1 MEMSKRTHIKNMRY
15 EDFKDNEY
23 LEQYVE
29 ELRKGG
35 APVVVTRLSDMIN
48 WGRSHSVW
56 PLTFGQM
63 AARECLYKGRKE
75 NDLAESGEKRI

>member
-56 PLTFGQM
+56 PLTFATSCCGIEFMCVGGAHTDFVQ
-63 AARECLYKGRKE
+63 
-75 NDLAESGEKRI
+75 SISI

>member
-35 APVVVTRLSDMIN
+35 R
-48 WGRSHSVW
+48 
-56 PLTFGQM
+56 
-63 AARECLYKGRKE
+63 
-75 NDLAESGEKRI
+75 

>member
-35 APVVVTRLSDMIN
+35 APVVVTR
-48 WGRSHSVW
+48 
-56 PLTFGQM
+56 
-63 AARECLYKGRKE
+63 
-75 NDLAESGEKRI
+75 

>member
-35 APVVVTRLSDMIN
+35 APVVVPRLKI
-48 WGRSHSVW
+48 R
-56 PLTFGQM
+56 
-63 AARECLYKGRKE
+63 KGNRK
-75 NDLAESGEKRI
+75 SFRIHVP

>member
-48 WGRSHSVW
+48 WVGRI
-56 PLTFGQM
+56 
-63 AARECLYKGRKE
+63 RYGR
-75 NDLAESGEKRI
+75 